1 MSAMPAGWTE
11 LSERPRVPAL
21 SERATLPERTT
32 SPERATRRADRRA
45 ELKIARR
52 SQRRWAIAAS
62 SILVVFFAFTV
73 GMLELL
79 H

>member
-11 LSERPRVPAL
+11 LSESPPMPAL
-21 SERATLPERTT
+21 ADRATVPD
-32 SPERATRRADRRA
+32 RATRRADRRV
-45 ELKIARR
+45 ELKMARR
-52 SQRRWAIAAS
+52 SQRRWAIAAC

>member
-11 LSERPRVPAL
+11 LSESPRVRVAPD
-21 SERATLPERTT
+21 RVQ
-32 SPERATRRADRRA
+32 RRADRRA
-45 ELKIARR
+45 ELMVARR
-52 SQRRWAIAAS
+52 SRRRWAIAAC
-62 SILVVFFAFTV
+62 SILVVAFGFTV

>member
-11 LSERPRVPAL
+11 LSESPRTPAL
-21 SERATLPERTT
+21 PDRATVPH
-32 SPERATRRADRRA
+32 RATRRADRRA

-73 GMLELL
+73 GILELL

>member
-11 LSERPRVPAL
+11 LSDSPRMPAL
-21 SERATLPERTT
+21 QDRAVVPD
-32 SPERATRRADRRA
+32 RATRRADRRA

-62 SILVVFFAFTV
+62 SILIVFFAFTV

>member
-11 LSERPRVPAL
+11 LSESHTTPAL
-21 SERATLPERTT
+21 PD
-32 SPERATRRADRRA
+32 RATRRADRRA

-62 SILVVFFAFTV
+62 SILVAFFAFTV

>member
-11 LSERPRVPAL
+11 LSESPRVNVAPG
-21 SERATLPERTT
+21 RVQ
-32 SPERATRRADRRA
+32 RRADRRA
-45 ELKIARR
+45 ELIVARR
-52 SQRRWAIAAS
+52 SRRRWAVAAG
-62 SILVVFFAFTV
+62 SILVAAFGFTV

>member
-11 LSERPRVPAL
+11 LSESPRKPAL
-21 SERATLPERTT
+21 PDRV
-32 SPERATRRADRRA
+32 TRRADRRA

-62 SILVVFFAFTV
+62 SILVVSFAFTV

>member
-11 LSERPRVPAL
+11 LSESPRVPAL
-21 SERATLPERTT
+21 PGRV
-32 SPERATRRADRRA
+32 TRRADRRA
-45 ELKIARR
+45 ELKVARR
-52 SQRRWAIAAS
+52 VRRRWAIAAC
-62 SILVVFFAFTV
+62 SILVVSFAFTV

>member
-11 LSERPRVPAL
+11 LSESPRVPAL
-21 SERATLPERTT
+21 QGRVA
-32 SPERATRRADRRA
+32 RRVDRRA
-45 ELKIARR
+45 ELKVARR
-52 SQRRWAIAAS
+52 SRRRWAIAAC
-62 SILVVFFAFTV
+62 SILVVSFAFAV